1 MSYLLIAVLSVAL
14 AALTYRRF
22 EALTWRAWAP
32 MALRAVA
39 WAALGVLLL
48 NPGCAGPA
56 DRLRPVVLLDGSLS
70 MAASPEGWRA
80 ATDTAHALGE
90 VRWFGDARPTTDS
103 LPERGRS
110 ELAPALGAAA
120 ATGRRILVVTDGEL
134 TDASDIP
141 ADLLRGSGVVLLPR
155 PALRDFA
162 ISQVSAPARITAGD
176 SLTVT
181 ADVRLDGEGAPDS
194 AVVELS
200 LAGRALGRRVVR
212 LAPGASVP
220 ATFTVGSRGI
230 PAGTHFLR
238 AAILGAADAEPRDDA
253 RLAAVQVAATPG
265 VVLLAN
271 PGDWDARFLYRTLRE
286 VADLPVKGYVRLDA
300 DRWRGMDDLKEVPE
314 AVVRAAARGADVLV
328 LRGASAGLEAESRA
342 RGILRWPAGAGEGG
356 GDWYLTPTAG
366 SPLAMAFFGVASESL
381 PPATGTIPLTPAASD
396 WVGATAQLGRH
407 GVARPVFV
415 GHREGRRRTITVGIE
430 GLWRW
435 AFRGGPSAEAY
446 RATLATAISWLLA
459 GPDSAAAAA
468 RLVRPVVEQGM
479 PLVFE
484 RLDDSLA
491 ALPVTIEGPGDA
503 RGDTLRFGGDGRASL
518 WLPPGNY
525 QFRLGGRGGT
535 GVAAVDTWSREWI
548 RQPVMVNRQALRAAG
563 PGERRSARDLP
574 WLYLFLLLALAGEW
588 VARRRLGLR

>member
-1 MSYLLIAVLSVAL
+1 MPYLLIATLSLAL

-22 EALTWRAWAP
+22 EALAWRAWAP
-32 MALRAVA
+32 MAFRAVA
-39 WAALGVLLL
+39 WGALGILLL

-56 DRLRPVVLLDGSLS
+56 DRLRPIVLLDGSLS
-70 MAASPEGWRA
+70 MASSPEGWRA

-103 LPERGRS
+103 IPGRGRS
-110 ELAPALGAAA
+110 ELAPALAAAA

-134 TDASDIP
+134 TDAGDIP
-141 ADLLRGSGVVLLPR
+141 ADLLRGSGMVVLPR
-155 PALRDFA
+155 PTIRDFA
-162 ISQVSAPARITAGD
+162 VSHLSGPARITAGD
-176 SLTVT
+176 SLMVT
-181 ADVRLDGEGAPDS
+181 ADVRLDGGGAPDS

-200 LAGRALGRRVVR
+200 LAGKVLGRRVVR

-238 AAILGAADAEPRDDA
+238 AAIIGADDAEPRDDG
-253 RLAAVQVAATPG
+253 RLIAVLVSATPG
-265 VVLLAN
+265 IVLLAN

-314 AVVRAAARGADVLV
+314 TVVRAAARAADLLV
-328 LRGASAGLEAESRA
+328 LRGESAGFESDTRA
-342 RGILRWPAGAGEGG
+342 RGVLRWPAGVGEGS
-356 GDWYLTPTAG
+356 GDWYLTPTPG
-366 SPLAMAFFGVASESL
+366 SPMAMAFFGVAAESL
-381 PPATGTIPLTPAASD
+381 PPATGTIPLATATSD

-415 GHREGRRRTITVGIE
+415 GHREGRRRTLTIGIE

-446 RATLATAISWLLA
+446 RATFATAISWLLA
-459 GPDSAAAAA
+459 SPDSTGAAA

-491 ALPVTIEGPGDA
+491 ALPMTIEGPGGA
-503 RGDTLRFGGDGRASL
+503 RSDTLRFGGDGLASL
-518 WLPPGNY
+518 WLPTGSY
-525 QFRLGGRGGT
+525 QFRLGGRGGS

-548 RQPVMVNRQALRAAG
+548 RQPAMVTRQALPAAG

-574 WLYLFLLLALAGEW
+574 WLYLFLLLALGGEW